1 MEKIPLI
8 SICIPTYNR
17 KKYLKQCLDSIVNQD
32 CFTENQIEIIISDN
46 DSNDNTEK
54 LVKEYQINYKNI
66 KYFINDNNIG
76 ANKNIL
82 KASEYAIGKYIWF
95 MGDDD
100 KIING
105 KIVEILEFINKYND
119 ITVFQ
124 TNMISGNNDI
134 YIVNEGITFFKNLLK
149 NNDFRLINFMSFIP
163 TIIVKKDNFLLNLN
177 LLKNSFI
184 DNLGDSYSH
193 SYILL
198 RCIYKNKIGLLG
210 NFIEYGNGNELKNE
224 WKTDYKKWHKVVLV
238 NGIYKYYDVFDFLKK
253 ANISKKDLDKLKS
266 FFEKKYKII
275 LIIGIIRKIGLY
287 KPLSTLWRKYILK
300 LIKNA

>member
-1 MEKIPLI
+1 M
-8 SICIPTYNR
+8 
-17 KKYLKQCLDSIVNQD
+17 
-32 CFTENQIEIIISDN
+32 
-46 DSNDNTEK
+46 
-54 LVKEYQINYKNI
+54 
-66 KYFINDNNIG
+66 
-76 ANKNIL
+76 
-82 KASEYAIGKYIWF
+82 W
-95 MGDDD
+95 DDD
-100 KIING
+100 KIINW

-124 TNMISGNNDI
+124 TNMISWNNDI
-134 YIVNEGITFFKNLLK
+134 YIVNEWITFFKNLLK

-184 DNLGDSYSH
+184 DNLWDSYSH

-198 RCIYKNKIGLLG
+198 RCIYKNKIWLLW
-210 NFIEYGNGNELKNE
+210 NFIEYWNWNELKNE

-238 NGIYKYYDVFDFLKK
+238 NWIYKYYDVFDFLKK

-275 LIIGIIRKIGLY
+275 LIIWIIRKIWLY